1 MKQLWLNK
9 SNNENLIVFFNG
21 WGMDEKIVS
30 HLNFE
35 NHDVL
40 MFYNYT
46 DLEYEPIDFS
56 QYKNKYLIAWSM
68 GVFTC
73 NKLFNVLENFDK
85 KIAINGTKK
94 PIDDNYGIPVLFYD
108 LMIENFNELTSEKFV
123 RKISTGD
130 NTKELC
136 TRTKDELKE
145 ELIKI
150 KFHKIDKFIK
160 FDKAII
166 SLRDR
171 IIPPKNQQAFWEL
184 ENTEIV
190 EIKALHSIFDM
201 YSNWAELL

>member
-1 MKQLWLNK
+1 
-9 SNNENLIVFFNG
+9 
-21 WGMDEKIVS
+21 
-30 HLNFE
+30 
-35 NHDVL
+35 

-46 DLEYEPIDFS
+46 DLEYKEIDFS
-56 QYKNKYLIAWSM
+56 QYKQKYLIAWSM

-85 KIAINGTKK
+85 KIAINGTQK
-94 PIDDNYGIPVLFYD
+94 PIDDNFGIPVLFYD
-108 LMIENFNELTSEKFV
+108 LMIDNFNELTSEKFIK
-123 RKISTGD
+123 KISNNND
-130 NTKELC
+130 SKDFC

-150 KFHKIDKFIK
+150 KFHKIDNFIK
-160 FDKAII
+160 FDKAIV
-166 SLRDR
+166 SLKDR

-201 YSNWAELL
+201 YSKWAELL

>member
-1 MKQLWLNK
+1 MKHLWLNK
-9 SNNENLIVFFNG
+9 KNNENLIVFFNG

-30 HLNFE
+30 HLDYE
-35 NHDVL
+35 NYDVL

-46 DLEYEPIDFS
+46 DLEYKEIDFS
-56 QYKNKYLIAWSM
+56 QYKQKYLIAWSM

-85 KIAINGTKK
+85 KIAINGTQK
-94 PIDDNYGIPVLFYD
+94 PIDDNFGIPVLFYD
-108 LMIENFNELTSEKFV
+108 LMIDNFNELTSEKFIK
-123 RKISTGD
+123 KISNNND
-130 NTKELC
+130 SKDFC

-150 KFHKIDKFIK
+150 KFHKIDNFIK
-160 FDKAII
+160 FDKAIV
-166 SLRDR
+166 SLKDR

-201 YSNWAELL
+201 YSKWAELL